1 MPLTIKPS
9 TPEDSTSLWC
19 LSHSEIDMIFFRT
32 VWYIPILAC
41 LWILLFNRLNLLQCC
56 LRLCSPPSLSS
67 FVQRC
72 LEKELFICPF
82 PMCRP
87 CRFEHYCNSVSNSRL
102 SLRACGALSTSPK
115 LKWSFLIAYPAKM
128 RTSEFR
134 KRFYHHPCARQ
145 QMKGDKCY
153 KEEAHCESERQQK
166 CFLVVPS
173 SQEHS

>member
-19 LSHSEIDMIFFRT
+19 LSHSDDLFRT

-41 LWILLFNRLNLLQCC
+41 LWILLFDRLNLLQCF
-56 LRLCSPPSLSS
+56 LRLCSNLPPSAHLYSVAWKKNFSYVGSQCAGHVVSS
-67 FVQRC
+67 TTAAASQ
-72 LEKELFICPF
+72 
-82 PMCRP
+82 
-87 CRFEHYCNSVSNSRL
+87 SL
-102 SLRACGALSTSPK
+102 SLRACGAFSTSPK

-134 KRFYHHPCARQ
+134 KHFYHHPCARQ

-153 KEEAHCESERQQK
+153 KEEAHCKSELQQK